1 MLDQPGTAFIECLNY
16 NIPVMVYW
24 NKSFCEPSD
33 NAIELFNQLNKVGIV
48 HYNTKT
54 LIESYK
60 LFKNNRNEWLDE
72 TKRKDTIKLFCDN
85 YAFTDLNWSKA
96 WKKFLI

>member
-1 MLDQPGTAFIECLNY
+1 MSKELVNTGNVILLDQPGTAFIECLNY

-33 NAIELFNQLNKVGIV
+33 NAIELFDQLNKVGIV

-54 LIESYK
+54 LIESYQ
-60 LFKNNRNEWLDE
+60 LFKNNRNKWLSE
-72 TKRKDTIKLFCDN
+72 KKKKRYNKTIL
-85 YAFTDLNWSKA
+85 
-96 WKKFLI
+96 